1 MVTDVGHWVEIGLE
15 KLAES
20 CAVMARHKKCLPGRS
35 ITGLVRLCCLRYEHA
50 FLDTCMQAAGSL
62 LFDT

>member
-1 MVTDVGHWVEIGLE
+1 VVADVGHWVEVGLE

-20 CAVMARHKKCLPGRS
+20 RVVMARHKKRLPSRS
-35 ITGLVRLCCLRYEHA
+35 ITGLVRFRCLRYEDA
-50 FLDTCMQAAGSL
+50 LLDHSMQAAGSL